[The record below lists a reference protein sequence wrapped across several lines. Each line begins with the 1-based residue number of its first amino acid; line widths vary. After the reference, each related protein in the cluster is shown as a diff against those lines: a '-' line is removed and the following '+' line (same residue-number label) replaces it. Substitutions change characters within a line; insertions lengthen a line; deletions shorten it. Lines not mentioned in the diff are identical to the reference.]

1 MTLAAIKANRERD
14 TCRIVDDMEEPI
26 TAIKGLLPIA
36 HGMLEPEPREES
48 DPKGAI
54 NILHAILLL
63 VEKVE
68 EDRAEVL
75 KRLRAETRVI
85 YPDRDK
91 QGRLRAAFLL
101 FGLCLTKFHAFWISS
116 SHKQDSPMADGF
128 RARSVVEAIRP
139 FRWRIAVTYALTVTE
154 DLLALSYPWATGI
167 AINGLLAQDYRM
179 IAPVMI
185 AWLLHTAIGCGRQ
198 LYDTRL
204 YTKVYNAI
212 VIDTVMRQRQAGI
225 EPTKVAARSAM
236 SREFVTFFE
245 KDMPVV
251 LNTLVSIVGSAAI
264 LFYYDLVIGAV
275 AASQFIPVAILNRS
289 YMRRSLF
296 LNEGLNNELEHEVQ
310 VIDAA
315 QEGAVTRHFNEVRT
329 WRVKLS
335 DADAFN
341 WTAIEVLSILVFLLV
356 LLRVTYMPNVEVG
369 TIFAIFVY
377 VWHVMEKLDMMPTIV
392 QQLMRLKDIRRRIEA
407 GNSIEAI
414 GELIQRTDKSSQC

>member
-1 MTLAAIKANRERD
+1 M
-14 TCRIVDDMEEPI
+14 
-26 TAIKGLLPIA
+26 
-36 HGMLEPEPREES
+36 
-48 DPKGAI
+48 
-54 NILHAILLL
+54 
-63 VEKVE
+63 
-68 EDRAEVL
+68 
-75 KRLRAETRVI
+75 
-85 YPDRDK
+85 PD
-91 QGRLRAAFLL
+91 G
-101 FGLCLTKFHAFWISS
+101 S
-116 SHKQDSPMADGF
+116 
-128 RARSVVEAIRP
+128 RARSVIETIRP

-251 LNTLVSIVGSAAI
+251 LNALVSIVGSAAI
-264 LFYYDLVIGAV
+264 LFYYDLAIGAV
-275 AASQFIPVAILNRS
+275 VASQFIPVAILNRR
-289 YMRRSLF
+289 YMRRSLM
-296 LNEGLNNELEHEVQ
+296 LNEGLNNQLEHEVQ
-310 VIDAA
+310 MIEAA
-315 QEGAVTRHFNEVRT
+315 QEGAVARHFAEVRA

-341 WTAIEVLSILVFLLV
+341 WTAIEALSILVFLLV
-356 LLRVTYMPNVEVG
+356 LLRVAYMPNADVG

-414 GELIQRTDKSSQC
+414 GEQIHQTGTDKSGSL